1 MRDYK
6 DRYAV
11 PQDDSRGCLCWDS
24 NTYSRECCDDDY
36 HAQGIGN
43 ITGLALSQSLV
54 TIASLSVSQG
64 GGVSTPTANYKG
76 ADLGTVTVTPTTFA
90 PVVTDT
96 PRSIT
101 SSLVVPESVVVN
113 SEEVKFSNKGDTV
126 SKTETIT
133 QPANVSVA
141 LSCSDIT
148 FTGFAVSQAGVI
160 TQPTID
166 IGTISSTT
174 PLSFALVST
183 ETTRTLNVNITV
195 PSGYT
200 NAGATLACTTTATQ
214 PIATL
219 SNPVTTNPYKYLF
232 TGYPTGI
239 VIYRFAYNTA
249 GDFIDIKG
257 IKGELGQSSGITIS
271 SFSKPEI
278 VDGNTSGLTMT
289 ETEDASLALAGAV
302 MANSGT
308 DIQYFSSSLF
318 TTQQTGTPNV
328 STVSYTNNANNVASN
343 YGLYDSTNSIG
354 IGVYTNT
361 LASIPV
367 SDATLLNQALADGY
381 YTGYNNPKQVRIED
395 GVIQEVLDI

>member
-1 MRDYK
+1 MRDYTEK
-6 DRYAV
+6 YPV
-11 PQDDSRGCLCWDS
+11 PQDDSRGCLCWDT

-36 HAQGIGN
+36 RSQGIGN
-43 ITGLALSQSLV
+43 ITGLALNQSLV
-54 TIASLSVSQG
+54 TIASLSIAQG
-64 GGVSTPTANYKG
+64 GAVSTPTANYKG
-76 ADLGTVTVTPTTFA
+76 ADLGTVTVTPTSFA

-219 SNPVTTNPYKYLF
+219 SNPVTSNPFKYQF

-249 GDFIDIKG
+249 GDFIDLKG
-257 IKGELGQSSGITIS
+257 IRGELGQSLGITIS

-278 VDGNTSGLTMT
+278 VDGDATGLAMN
-289 ETEDASLALAGAV
+289 ETEDAALAQIGAV
-302 MANSGT
+302 MSHGGN
-308 DIQYFSSSLF
+308 DIQYFSATPF
-318 TTQQTGTPNV
+318 TTLQTGSV
-328 STVSYTNNANNVASN
+328 DISIVYYTNNTNNTANNI
-343 YGLYDSTNSIG
+343 GLYDSTDSIG
-354 IGVYTNT
+354 IAVYTNL

-367 SDATLLNQALADGY
+367 SDATLLNQKLADGY
-381 YTGYNNPKQVRIED
+381 YTSFNNPKQVRIED